1 VPTMAPSSTPGA
13 GQCQAPPGRASPRAH
28 NGDRQ
33 QQRQLPGMQQPFQ
46 YPLHFSQLS
55 QSSGM
60 QLSGMTLSQDLPTMF
75 APVPA
80 KRLRSHDNGG
90 QQQQCRQQQLPG
102 MQQQPFQ
109 YPLQFSGMQ
118 QQQLLTQFAAAANA
132 PYMQYAS
139 GSTNIN
145 STGSASSKSS
155 KKKKKKKKEG
165 KTGRRRGPPRGKYVD
180 PRMTMAVKAKMANPN
195 LPLQDALE
203 AGGFIFVKDPNSNGM
218 IDLDGTSLVQ
228 RKNNLCRR
236 VRLEKE
242 EQINPPPGTVL
253 STFMADNNNN
263 NSAAAFAMPSANF
276 QGLSFATTTAA
287 LAPQVPQ
294 VPQMQMQMQMGT
306 SGIDF
311 QHGSILTNDFQDYKL
326 PVAAAAPTN
335 NAGTFQQGNTPGGF
349 PGTHMNMNST
359 NANYGNF

>member
-1 VPTMAPSSTPGA
+1 MISTFTFP
-13 GQCQAPPGRASPRAH
+13 
-28 NGDRQ
+28 
-33 QQRQLPGMQQPFQ
+33 LFFQ
-46 YPLHFSQLS
+46 
-55 QSSGM
+55 
-60 QLSGMTLSQDLPTMF
+60 
-75 APVPA
+75 
-80 KRLRSHDNGG
+80 
-90 QQQQCRQQQLPG
+90 
-102 MQQQPFQ
+102 
-109 YPLQFSGMQ
+109 
-118 QQQLLTQFAAAANA
+118 
-132 PYMQYAS
+132 
-139 GSTNIN
+139 
-145 STGSASSKSS
+145 
-155 KKKKKKKKEG
+155 
-165 KTGRRRGPPRGKYVD
+165 
-180 PRMTMAVKAKMANPN
+180 MTMAVKAKMANPN

-203 AGGFIFVKDPNSNGM
+203 AGGFVFVKDPNSNGM

-242 EQINPPPGTVL
+242 EQITPPPGTVL
-253 STFMADNNNN
+253 STFMADNNINNNNN

-287 LAPQVPQ
+287 LAPQVP
-294 VPQMQMQMQMGT
+294 QMQMQMGT

-335 NAGTFQQGNTPGGF
+335 NAGTFQQGNTPGGS

>member
-1 VPTMAPSSTPGA
+1 
-13 GQCQAPPGRASPRAH
+13 
-28 NGDRQ
+28 
-33 QQRQLPGMQQPFQ
+33 
-46 YPLHFSQLS
+46 
-55 QSSGM
+55 
-60 QLSGMTLSQDLPTMF
+60 
-75 APVPA
+75 
-80 KRLRSHDNGG
+80 
-90 QQQQCRQQQLPG
+90 
-102 MQQQPFQ
+102 
-109 YPLQFSGMQ
+109 
-118 QQQLLTQFAAAANA
+118 
-132 PYMQYAS
+132 
-139 GSTNIN
+139 
-145 STGSASSKSS
+145 
-155 KKKKKKKKEG
+155 
-165 KTGRRRGPPRGKYVD
+165 
-180 PRMTMAVKAKMANPN
+180 MAVKAKMANPN

-242 EQINPPPGTVL
+242 EQINPPLGTVL
-253 STFMADNNNN
+253 STFMADNNNNNNNN

-276 QGLSFATTTAA
+276 QGLPFATTTAA

-294 VPQMQMQMQMGT
+294 MQMGT
-306 SGIDF
+306 GGIDF